1 VNNEVSEA
9 QNSISLYEN
18 LIEFNSSLSH
28 HESAVLMEDKAEQL
42 RLLNKKES
50 LKVSDSVSDSL

>member
-1 VNNEVSEA
+1 VNNEESEA
-9 QNSISLYEN
+9 KSSISLYEN

-28 HESAVLMEDKAEQL
+28 QESAVVMKDKAEQL